1 MCLLIVRYDPHIANV
16 LDGWPSRGA
25 ALSYVA
31 PHGSASYRV
40 GYRWPKG
47 WRIGDAL
54 YSCG

>member
-31 PHGSASYRV
+31 QHGSASYRV

-54 YSCG
+54 